1 MKILLLVI
9 IICSFLSSSA
19 QEKYFSAPLKIPLLL
34 SGSFAELRSNHFHSG
49 MDIKTQ
55 GVTGQA
61 VSAAAA
67 GYISRISVS
76 PTGFGNALYINHP
89 NGTTTLY
96 GHLLKFRDDIQQYV
110 RNIQYEK
117 KSFQVDIQLLPGIF
131 PVEKDELIALS
142 GNTGSSGGP
151 HLHFEIRD
159 TQTEEPLNPL
169 DFGFNIAD
177 KTPPTFSGLQITP
190 LSDSSQVDF
199 ESYKKIYQLV
209 FYDGKYH
216 IANNPVV
223 PVYGDIG
230 FAFEAYDYF
239 DGSPNRCGVSSIQLK
254 IDGELYF
261 SMNLHRFSYDETRY
275 INSFIDYDDLINKK
289 RKFQKTYIDPGNKL
303 RMYEYN
309 KNDGV
314 FCATDNKI
322 HQVDIETEDAYGNR
336 SVLAFKIES
345 KYKEIPLTNKEETTR
360 FYWNQAN
367 SFEANDV
374 ELEIPKGNLF
384 NSFNFRYQKFPQEK
398 GYLSDLF
405 QMDENTIPLFQG
417 AQLKIRPIN
426 LNENL
431 QDKALIV
438 TIDPVD
444 GKNSSVGGKYK
455 DGWVSAEIKVLG
467 MYAVCVDTIAP
478 VIKPLSIANNNSL
491 TEKNRIRF
499 TITDDLSGIKDFEG
513 YLDGKWALFEYD
525 LKNHLITHYFDDK
538 RFEMNKQH
546 QLKLTI
552 TDNKNNVVGLR
563 SNFSEINFKLPHHDK
578 SHNPENGITYLC
590 QL

>member
-1 MKILLLVI
+1 MKKLLI
-9 IICSFLSSSA
+9 IITILSFLRSSA

-49 MDIKTQ
+49 MDIKTL

-61 VSAAAA
+61 VSAVAA
-67 GYISRISVS
+67 GYISRISIS
-76 PTGFGNALYINHP
+76 PTGFGNAIYINHP
-89 NGTTTLY
+89 NGTTTVY
-96 GHLLKFRDDIQQYV
+96 GHLLKFRDDIQQYI
-110 RNIQYEK
+110 RNIQYER
-117 KSFQVDIQLLPGIF
+117 KSFQVDVKLLPAIF
-131 PVEKDELIALS
+131 PVQKDEWIALS
-142 GNTGSSGGP
+142 GDTGSSGGP

-169 DFGFNIAD
+169 DFGFNIID

-199 ESYKKIYQLV
+199 EPYKKIYQLA

-216 IANNPVV
+216 IVNNPVV
-223 PVYGDIG
+223 LVYGDIG

-289 RKFQKTYIDPGNKL
+289 RKFQKTYIDPGNL
-303 RMYEYN
+303 LSMYDFN
-309 KNDGV
+309 KNNGV
-314 FCATDNKI
+314 FPAIDNKV
-322 HQVDIETEDAYGNR
+322 HRVDIETEDAYGNC
-336 SVLAFKIES
+336 SILTFKIES
-345 KYKEIPLTNKEETTR
+345 NYRKIPVIPEKETTH
-360 FYWNQAN
+360 FYWNKTN
-367 SFEANDV
+367 YFTDDSV

-384 NSFNFRYQKFPQEK
+384 DSFNFRYQKFPPEK
-398 GYLSDLF
+398 GYLSDLY
-405 QMDENTIPLFQG
+405 QLDENTIPLFTG
-417 AQLKIRPIN
+417 ANLKIKPVN

-431 QDKALIV
+431 RDKSLLV
-438 TIDPVD
+438 TIDPVT
-444 GKNSSVGGKYK
+444 GKNWSVESKYEK
-455 DGWVSAEIKVLG
+455 GWISGEINVLG
-467 MYAVCVDTIAP
+467 LYAVCVDTIAP
-478 VIKPLSIANNNSL
+478 VIKPLSIADKNSL

-499 TITDDLSGIKDFEG
+499 IITDDLSGINKIEG

-525 LKNHLITHYFDDK
+525 QKNNLITHNFDTK

-552 TDNKNNVVGLR
+552 TDNKNNVAVYEAT
-563 SNFSEINFKLPHHDK
+563 FWK
-578 SHNPENGITYLC
+578 
-590 QL
+590 

>member
-1 MKILLLVI
+1 MKKLLI
-9 IICSFLSSSA
+9 IISILNFLESSA

-55 GVTGQA
+55 GVTGQT

-67 GYISRISVS
+67 GYISRISIS
-76 PTGFGNALYINHP
+76 STGFGNALYIDHP

-96 GHLLKFRDDIQQYV
+96 GHLLKFRDDIQQYI

-117 KSFQVDIQLLPGIF
+117 QSFQVDVKLLPGIF
-131 PVEKDELIALS
+131 PVEKDEWIALS

-169 DFGFNIAD
+169 DFGFNIVD

-190 LSDSSQVDF
+190 LSESSQVDF
-199 ESYKKIYQLV
+199 KPYKKIYQLV
-209 FYDGKYH
+209 SYDSKYH
-216 IANNPVV
+216 IVNDPII

-254 IDGELYF
+254 IDGEIYF
-261 SMNLHRFSYDETRY
+261 SMNLHRFSYGETRY
-275 INSFIDYDDLINKK
+275 INSFIDYEDLIDKK
-289 RKFQKTYIDPGNKL
+289 RKFQKTYIDPGNQL
-303 RMYEYN
+303 SMYDFN
-309 KNDGV
+309 KNNGV
-314 FCATDNKI
+314 FSATDNKV
-322 HQVDIETEDAYGNR
+322 HNVDIETEDAYGNR
-336 SVLAFKIES
+336 SILTFKIES
-345 KYKEIPLTNKEETTR
+345 KHGEDPIISDKGITR
-360 FYWNQAN
+360 LYWDKQNYF
-367 SFEANDV
+367 SDDDV

-384 NSFNFRYQKFPQEK
+384 DSFNFHYQKFPPEK
-398 GYLSDLF
+398 GYLSDLY
-405 QMDENTIPLFQG
+405 QLDENTIPLFSG
-417 AQLKIRPIN
+417 AHLKIKPVN

-431 QDKALIV
+431 KDKALIV
-438 TIDPVD
+438 TIDPLS
-444 GKNSSVGGKYK
+444 GKNWSLGGKYEN
-455 DGWVSAEIKVLG
+455 GWISSEINVLG
-467 MYAVCVDTIAP
+467 LFAVRVDTIAP
-478 VIKPLSIANNNSL
+478 VIKSLSIANKNTL

-499 TITDDLSGIKDFEG
+499 IITDDLSGINKIEG

-525 LKNHLITHYFDDK
+525 QKNNLITHNFDAE

-546 QLKLTI
+546 QLKLKI
-552 TDNKNNVVGLR
+552 TDNKNNVSIYEATFR
-563 SNFSEINFKLPHHDK
+563 K
-578 SHNPENGITYLC
+578 
-590 QL
+590 